1 MKLQIQSIVLCT
13 FLSIASAHSSN
24 AQAEEYPTRPLRML
38 YGFSPGADIGARLFT
53 EKLAER
59 LGHPI
64 VFENAAG
71 AAGNIAADQLARAEP
86 NGYTLGILTGANI
99 VLRPLLHRAPP
110 HEALEA
116 LIPISL
122 TWRFPALLVVG
133 KDAKMKDLR
142 ELIARAERAPGELT
156 FGHLGTGSVT
166 HLSGELLKFRADI
179 DIRGVPYRSSSALI
193 SDIIA
198 GRIDMAF
205 IPPSTAIPLANQGNI
220 LALATT
226 SQKRTPFAPDLP
238 TNAEQGYPGFE
249 VSVWFGVF
257 APAGTPQQIVDRLGT
272 TSQAIVANS
281 DMDNRL
287 QQLGLEPVGGTQA
300 EFLKT
305 IADERILWKT
315 IIEKSGI
322 APIE

>member
-1 MKLQIQSIVLCT
+1 
-13 FLSIASAHSSN
+13 
-24 AQAEEYPTRPLRML
+24 ML
-38 YGFSPGADIGARLFT
+38 YGFSAGSDIGARLLT

-59 LGHPI
+59 LGQPI
-64 VFENAAG
+64 VFENVSG

-99 VLRPLLHRAPP
+99 VLRPLLYRATP
-110 HEALEA
+110 HDLLEA
-116 LIPISL
+116 VVPISL
-122 TWRFPALLVVG
+122 IWRFPNLLVVG
-133 KDAKMKDLR
+133 KAAKITGLR
-142 ELIARAERAPGELT
+142 ELIVRAGRAPGELT

-179 DIRGVPYRSSSALI
+179 DIRGIPYRSTSALV

-220 LALATT
+220 RALATT
-226 SQKRTPFAPDLP
+226 SRNRTPFAPDLP
-238 TNAEQGYPGFE
+238 TIAEQGYPGFE

-257 APAGTPQQIVDRLGT
+257 APAGTPQPVVDRLST
-272 TSQAIVANS
+272 MFQAIVATS
-281 DMDNRL
+281 DINNRL
-287 QQLGLEPVGGTQA
+287 QQLGLEPVGGTQS
-300 EFLKT
+300 EFAQA
-305 IADERILWKT
+305 IADERRLWKT